1 MEVKIQN
8 DQSEKIEKFPIEQI
22 ENNVFNLSTTSIL
35 LNNPLDFLMIKTP
48 LEELSESQSAIIH
61 IKNSCK
67 NSICNCYVNCCFGHS
82 VTFNTFLN
90 TPKGT
95 KYLFKALL
103 QLFQILILV
112 FLKII

>member
-48 LEELSESQSAIIH
+48 LE
-61 IKNSCK
+61 
-67 NSICNCYVNCCFGHS
+67 
-82 VTFNTFLN
+82 
-90 TPKGT
+90 
-95 KYLFKALL
+95 
-103 QLFQILILV
+103 
-112 FLKII
+112 